1 MTSSP
6 LSLSWDIGITSL
18 FSAEAGGLATLPE
31 DKPSPSTYICEL
43 LSLKPMDVLN
53 TERSEDW
60 LITSADDLNKF
71 IFMWAQTH

>member
-1 MTSSP
+1 M
-6 LSLSWDIGITSL
+6 
-18 FSAEAGGLATLPE
+18 PE